1 MLKNAEKNA
10 EVRSAIRMRQ
20 LELNFN
26 ANYDLINGLPRQV
39 PVVPVHDT
47 YNPDPNRVD
56 TLDLAGRPTRG
67 NSNMPYLV
75 NASDQS
81 QVFEGKKQYVRP
93 NTINKTIPHN
103 DASPMPKSI

>member
-1 MLKNAEKNA
+1 MKNAEKNA

-26 ANYDLINGLPRQV
+26 ANYYLINGLPRQV

-75 NASDQS
+75 NASD
-81 QVFEGKKQYVRP
+81 
-93 NTINKTIPHN
+93 
-103 DASPMPKSI
+103 

>member
-39 PVVPVHDT
+39 PVVPAH
-47 YNPDPNRVD
+47 
-56 TLDLAGRPTRG
+56 
-67 NSNMPYLV
+67 
-75 NASDQS
+75 
-81 QVFEGKKQYVRP
+81 
-93 NTINKTIPHN
+93 
-103 DASPMPKSI
+103 